1 MGPIGFGC
9 GCDCGGSDEEKEATR
24 EVVPEVV
31 MIPCKYCAALFPQTA
46 TFCPNCGA
54 RRTD

>member
-1 MGPIGFGC
+1 MCPCGC
-9 GCDCGGSDEEKEATR
+9 GCGSDDEEPEEKS
-24 EVVPEVV
+24 VQVV

-54 RRTD
+54 KRTT